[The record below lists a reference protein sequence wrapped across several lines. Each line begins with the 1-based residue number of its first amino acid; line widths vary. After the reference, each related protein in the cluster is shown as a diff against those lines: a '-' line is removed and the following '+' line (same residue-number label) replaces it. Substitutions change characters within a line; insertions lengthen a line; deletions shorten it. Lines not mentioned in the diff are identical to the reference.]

1 LDLIIRNGVRF
12 FGAGS
17 SNPLPPIW
25 PCPFLAPPAS
35 KDLQG
40 LYVEGFDPHALQRK
54 SGKPHYCQRAKKACK
69 NSGQNWIVC
78 YKLSSYDNN
87 FSLIIERYKKRPR
100 PVKQSTRCDDS
111 CICANGRVED
121 TRRARRLE
129 YLTIGWNLIEAGVA
143 LGAGI
148 VAGSIALIGFGVDT
162 LIEIL
167 SSLILL
173 WRLLS
178 IHPDEQRER
187 IALKL
192 VGVCFLLLAAYV
204 GYEAVSSLALKKPP
218 EASFAGIAVAILA
231 LVVMPLL
238 ARAKRRSAGR
248 LNSAALSA
256 DSRQSSLCAYLS
268 AILLG
273 GLALNAAFSWWWAD
287 PAAALVMLPI
297 IIKEGLEALRGEV
310 CADGH

>member
-1 LDLIIRNGVRF
+1 MQHDNCECAQNG
-12 FGAGS
+12 
-17 SNPLPPIW
+17 W
-25 PCPFLAPPAS
+25 
-35 KDLQG
+35 
-40 LYVEGFDPHALQRK
+40 
-54 SGKPHYCQRAKKACK
+54 
-69 NSGQNWIVC
+69 
-78 YKLSSYDNN
+78 
-87 FSLIIERYKKRPR
+87 
-100 PVKQSTRCDDS
+100 
-111 CICANGRVED
+111 VED
-121 TRRARRLE
+121 TRHARRLE

-204 GYEAVSSLALKKPP
+204 GYEAVFSLALKKPP

-238 ARAKRRSAGR
+238 ARSKRRAAGR

-256 DSRQSSLCAYLS
+256 DSRQSSLCACLS

-287 PAAALVMLPI
+287 PVAALVMLPI

-310 CADGH
+310 CTDGH

>member
-1 LDLIIRNGVRF
+1 M
-12 FGAGS
+12 
-17 SNPLPPIW
+17 
-25 PCPFLAPPAS
+25 
-35 KDLQG
+35 K
-40 LYVEGFDPHALQRK
+40 K
-54 SGKPHYCQRAKKACK
+54 STG
-69 NSGQNWIVC
+69 
-78 YKLSSYDNN
+78 
-87 FSLIIERYKKRPR
+87 
-100 PVKQSTRCDDS
+100 CDEF
-111 CICANGRVED
+111 CTCANGRVED

-162 LIEIL
+162 LIEIC

-178 IHPDEQRER
+178 IHPDEQREL

-204 GYEAVSSLALKKPP
+204 GYEAVISLALKKAP
-218 EASFAGIAVAILA
+218 EASFAGIAVAVLA
-231 LVVMPLL
+231 LFVMPLL
-238 ARAKRRSAGR
+238 ARAKRRAAGR
-248 LNSAALSA
+248 LNSVALSA
-256 DSRQSSLCAYLS
+256 DSRQSSLCAWLS

-273 GLALNAAFSWWWAD
+273 GLALNAAFNWWWAD
-287 PAAALVMLPI
+287 PAAALIMLPI

-310 CADGH
+310 CAD